1 MSEVEFNPEV
11 IDGDNDGIAQD
22 DAVVEAP
29 TEDVEVAPVAEESPV
44 EEVAE
49 VAPVVEEAPAPE
61 PEVILAEEPA
71 EELQALTPVENGV
84 IGTGTVKRK
93 APAKKAEPQVVEES
107 NTIAVYSSKNLHWP
121 GVGSLLRGYSILS
134 ASVADKWVSRN
145 RNVRLATPEEI
156 AQEFGK

>member
-1 MSEVEFNPEV
+1 MSEVEINPEA
-11 IDGDNDGIAQD
+11 IDGDNEGIAQA
-22 DAVVEAP
+22 DAAVEAP
-29 TEDVEVAPVAEESPV
+29 VEDVEVAPLVEESPV

-49 VAPVVEEAPAPE
+49 VAPVVEQAPASE

-71 EELQALTPVENGV
+71 EELQALTPVENGI

-93 APAKKAEPQVVEES
+93 APAKKAEPEAVEES
-107 NTIAVYSSKNLHWP
+107 NTVAVYSAKNLHWP
-121 GVGSLLRGYSILS
+121 GVGSLLRGYSILP
-134 ASVADKWVSRN
+134 ASVADRWVSRN

>member
-107 NTIAVYSSKNLHWP
+107 NTIAVYSEKNLHWP
-121 GVGSLLRGYSILS
+121 GVGSLLRGYSILP